1 MAQWDQQ
8 FFRSIGMQ
16 VRSSAW
22 HSGLRIPSWHSRGV
36 SRNYSSDLI
45 PGPETPYA
53 VGQPKKEKGRKKKSK
68 EKTKNNN
75 NKKNLLKP
83 VSVKSK
89 TSNYDVMRGEDKGPN
104 TE

>member
-1 MAQWDQQ
+1 M
-8 FFRSIGMQ
+8 
-16 VRSSAW
+16 
-22 HSGLRIPSWHSRGV
+22 
-36 SRNYSSDLI
+36 
-45 PGPETPYA
+45 
-53 VGQPKKEKGRKKKSK
+53 GQPKKEKGRKKKSK

-75 NKKNLLKP
+75 NKKQLSKP